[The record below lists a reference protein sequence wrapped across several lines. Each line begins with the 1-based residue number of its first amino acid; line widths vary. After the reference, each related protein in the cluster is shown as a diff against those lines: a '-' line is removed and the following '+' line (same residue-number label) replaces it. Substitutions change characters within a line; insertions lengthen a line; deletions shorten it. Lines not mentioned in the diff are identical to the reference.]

1 MGPVGRWRLCRLDQ
15 YPGQGDDPGEVPEQP
30 HIQFAFVYQGKDGAM
45 ISIDNV
51 IVYADLVEDY
61 AAITACAR

>member
-1 MGPVGRWRLCRLDQ
+1 
-15 YPGQGDDPGEVPEQP
+15 
-30 HIQFAFVYQGKDGAM
+30 M

-61 AAITACAR
+61 AAITACAGENGSVSPEGRVLVKKGNSKTITVTPDERYRSMPPSPWTV